1 MCYKWRHPISAY
13 VFISCLEIL
22 FALIK
27 NYVYTVYADHTIF
40 FKRWKFHCSNSETFK
55 LLSDFLGLKP
65 NTIKCKI
72 AGIGVLK
79 GVQAAI
85 CGIKCINLRN
95 KTIKILS
102 VYFSY
107 N

>member
-1 MCYKWRHPISAY
+1 MM
-13 VFISCLEIL
+13 FIQ
-22 FALIK
+22 FMP
-27 NYVYTVYADHTIF
+27 TTQF
-40 FKRWKFHCSNSETFK
+40 FLKDENSIAQISETFK

-79 GVQAAI
+79 RVQVAI
-85 CGIKCINLRN
+85 CGMKCINLRN
-95 KTIKILS
+95 KTIKILG